1 MIVFREPTVV
11 AAEISLKT
19 SCVEPRIVPGG
30 AVKME
35 LSGFGCGACGAME
48 SSAMAEEY
56 T

>member
-1 MIVFREPTVV
+1 MIVFHEPLVV

-19 SCVEPRIVPGG
+19 SCLEPRIVPGG
-30 AVKME
+30 AVQTKV
-35 LSGFGCGACGAME
+35 SGFGCGVCGAMK